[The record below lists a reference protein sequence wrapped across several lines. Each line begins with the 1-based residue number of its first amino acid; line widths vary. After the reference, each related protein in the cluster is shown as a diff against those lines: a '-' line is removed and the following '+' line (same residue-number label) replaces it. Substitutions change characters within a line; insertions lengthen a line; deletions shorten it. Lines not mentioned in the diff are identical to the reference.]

1 MSNGAGLLRR
11 ASADILSLPDSF
23 VRAIFAITIAHQMAL
38 AIAALYFG
46 SMNFADGAF
55 FSFIIAANEP
65 WTLHWSDFSARLT
78 AYLMTAAPTHLI
90 ADIFDL
96 SGPVISKF
104 YGFFFYMLICMQHV
118 LIARLAWRNN
128 TRYLILPVASYLF
141 GTGLS
146 FGFPSELQLGIGFF
160 WLTVFLLLSGHRLLI
175 ALSVPSAFLML
186 FSHEVGAFGL
196 LIISALTLRLPSLP
210 RVERLALLL
219 CQASLLGILVW
230 LKFSGLSSGANGNAI
245 FILDPRRIVKNP
257 SLWALGLAMLAAM
270 AVYRVSP
277 LRMSANLLIA
287 TCIGLLIPLL
297 MAQHFNFLIGRYG
310 SARSLMALMM
320 LIAPLPLM
328 LWLPPAAVPRS
339 PAVSTSLIATVL
351 AAALGASIGS
361 NLSQIREWQ
370 ADYAVASAYFNSGHP
385 EAGTPDLVNLSALE
399 ADAPEVQRALTR
411 LGLGTSWTWPFL
423 AFMSTPDYRPS
434 RMVVNDRLGNSMC
447 DFSALLPQDASP
459 IPKEHLNKIRA
470 HICALDKPA
479 RHIGLIER
487 LKRKLG

>member
-1 MSNGAGLLRR
+1 MRDVTGIVHK
-11 ASADILSLPDSF
+11 ASAGILSLPDTF
-23 VRAIFAITIAHQMAL
+23 VRAIFVITIAHQMGL

-65 WTLHWSDFSARLT
+65 WALHWSDFVARLT
-78 AYLMTAAPTHLI
+78 AYLMTAAPTQLV
-90 ADIFDL
+90 ADVFDL

-104 YGFFFYMLICMQHV
+104 YGFFFYILICVQHV
-118 LIARLAWRNN
+118 LIARLGWRHN

-160 WLTVFLLLSGHRLLI
+160 WLAVFLLLSGRRVLI
-175 ALSVPSAFLML
+175 GLSVPSAFLML

-196 LIISALTLRLPSLP
+196 LIIAALTLRLPMLP
-210 RVERLALLL
+210 RVERLGLLL
-219 CQASLLGILVW
+219 CHASLLGILVW
-230 LKFSGLSSGANGNAI
+230 IKFSGLSPGANGNAI

-257 SLWALGLAMLAAM
+257 SLWALGLAMLAAT
-270 AVYRVSP
+270 AVFRVSP

-287 TCIGLLIPLL
+287 TFIGVLIPLL
-297 MAQHFNFLIGRYG
+297 MAQNFNFLIGRYG

-320 LIAPLPLM
+320 LITPLPLM
-328 LWLPPAAVPRS
+328 FWLPPNAVPRS
-339 PAVSTSLIATVL
+339 TAVSTSLIATVL

-361 NLSQIREWQ
+361 NLSQIREWHTN
-370 ADYAVASAYFNSGHP
+370 YSVASAYFNSGQT
-385 EAGTPDLVNLSALE
+385 EDGTPELVNLSALE
-399 ADAPEVQRALTR
+399 AEAPEVQRALTR

-423 AFMSTPDYRPS
+423 AFMSALDYRPS

-447 DFSALLPQDASP
+447 DSSALFPQEGSP
-459 IPKEHLNKIRA
+459 IPKEHLEKIRA

-479 RHIGLIER
+479 GHIGLIER
-487 LKRKLG
+487 LRRKLG